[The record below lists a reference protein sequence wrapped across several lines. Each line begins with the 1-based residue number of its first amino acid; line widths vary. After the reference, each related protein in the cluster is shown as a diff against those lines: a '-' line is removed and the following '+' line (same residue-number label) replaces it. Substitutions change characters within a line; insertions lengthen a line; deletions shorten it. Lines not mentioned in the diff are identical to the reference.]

1 MITFTAI
8 DSIPSYI
15 LFTIQCCPPP
25 QKKNKL
31 SLSIKLFDSIFTR
44 LEELYQII
52 DVKQIEQLKQ
62 IKLKLINKIL

>member
-1 MITFTAI
+1 ML
-8 DSIPSYI
+8 S
-15 LFTIQCCPPP
+15 PPP
-25 QKKNKL
+25 KKNKL